1 MYFLIGRNMGMAN
14 FSVLI
19 LKNRSQEKKHILIFE
34 EFEKEYLFLKLFIY
48 EL

>member
-1 MYFLIGRNMGMAN
+1 MGMAN

-19 LKNRSQEKKHILIFE
+19 LKKTEVRKKKHILIFE